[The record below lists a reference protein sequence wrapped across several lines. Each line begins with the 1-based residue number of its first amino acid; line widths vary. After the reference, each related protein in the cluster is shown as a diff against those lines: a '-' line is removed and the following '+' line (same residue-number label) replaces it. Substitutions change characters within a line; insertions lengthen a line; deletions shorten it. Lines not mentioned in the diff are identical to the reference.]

1 MENNQQKTLNDIL
14 ETVAFIKDNAASK
27 EDLKGF
33 ATKEDLKG
41 LATKEDLKGFAT
53 KADFM
58 MVKNDLEERMATK
71 EDLTTAKT
79 EIMTHVDDF
88 ITLHRKLETELVSLQ
103 SKYKRLEEQLQF
115 LAQHLHV
122 ALPE

>member
-1 MENNQQKTLNDIL
+1 MENNQKTTLDDIL
-14 ETVAFIKDNAASK
+14 ETVAFIKDHAASK
-27 EDLKGF
+27 EDLKGLV
-33 ATKEDLKG
+33 TKEDLKPLAIKDELKL
-41 LATKEDLKGFAT
+41 LATKTDLAI
-53 KADFM
+53 
-58 MVKNDLEERMATK
+58 VKNYLEEKMMTK
-71 EDLTTAKT
+71 EDLTSAKT

-115 LAQHLHV
+115 LAQPLHV